1 MASPLSR
8 CSLKIHVLKVAFD
21 TWEGIKTTLKMA
33 SVQKSPPSAGLPYMV
48 IPWFGVAVWLWRTTG
63 KQTVTPVIQ
72 V

>member
-1 MASPLSR
+1 
-8 CSLKIHVLKVAFD
+8 
-21 TWEGIKTTLKMA
+21 MA